1 MYPKFYSPVG
11 SFLSV
16 NYAAAIDLAIASVPG
31 AIVLQEESAILLC
44 WLDWLGEHFQV
55 IFFQRQPVILVL
67 KMTRLTHPRTD
78 GARVGCCP
86 SALALACL
94 PKNCL
99 SLPTGLTWTLYCIKY
114 AAQLISALLSANT
127 GKSGFK
133 VYDFYV
139 IVNINIPTRYANLI
153 KIKSLIFNG
162 FFLQFKINLCCSLNQ
177 GLTVFV
183 LRLKDALLLRSYTQR
198 KR

>member
-133 VYDFYV
+133 VFHFFQ
-139 IVNINIPTRYANLI
+139 NFKINKVTRYETPA
-153 KIKSLIFNG
+153 KMTSLIFNG
-162 FFLQFKINLCCSLNQ
+162 CIFNLRKIY
-177 GLTVFV
+177 GVP
-183 LRLKDALLLRSYTQR
+183 
-198 KR
+198 